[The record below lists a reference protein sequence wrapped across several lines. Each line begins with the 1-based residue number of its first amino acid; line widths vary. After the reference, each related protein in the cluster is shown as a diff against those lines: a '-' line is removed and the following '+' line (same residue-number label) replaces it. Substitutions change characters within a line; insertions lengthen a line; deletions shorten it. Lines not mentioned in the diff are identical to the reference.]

1 MPDGM
6 PVVGRGVPSQLV
18 IFHQGSLPGALSV
31 VILLPDTESA
41 IVISTNALALNDVPD
56 WVGQLILEEF
66 LAIHFSERNDFIKAA
81 EISAAE
87 NLKWYP
93 ALIQELEQAQKN
105 GKSPRNLENYVWTY
119 WDKIHVFKIVVTLED
134 GELFWAL
141 QGLGSEKFQLTHY
154 EDDFLYLALT
164 AE

>member
-1 MPDGM
+1 M

-41 IVISTNALALNDVPD
+41 IVISTNAQALNDVPD
-56 WVGQLILEEF
+56 WVGQLVLEEF
-66 LAIHFSERNDFIKAA
+66 LAIPLSERNDFIKAA
-81 EISAAE
+81 EILAAE

-93 ALIQELEQAQKN
+93 ALIQELEQAQNN
-105 GKSPRNLENYVWTY
+105 GTSPRNLEHYVGIY
-119 WDKIHVFKIVVTLED
+119 WDEIHVFKIVVTLED
-134 GELFWAL
+134 GELYWAL

-154 EDDFLYLALT
+154 EDDILYLALT